1 MRSSDRPASAG
12 GRLRAALMRL
22 MRGVSP
28 RMAHV
33 NAVVT
38 AAAVMLAVCA
48 LLLMN
53 QVLDARTETDRVRD
67 AYDVCRQA
75 ADDLMETSDLLTKL
89 ARQYVSTR
97 DVTYL
102 DGYLDEVDELD
113 HRGKALDTLREHASS
128 ASAVV
133 ALEKADD
140 YSDELAQV
148 ELLALRLVADVD
160 GLERGSSSLG
170 WVEVPPEVR
179 HLHDREKL
187 EEADRLVNGDGY
199 DELKGRIVEQVN
211 LCSTLLVDTLGDDLA
226 GATEKLQRYISAMRV
241 TVLLLALTVVAST
254 VATRLLLLWPMSM
267 HEKAI
272 RADDRLI
279 PGGAAELRT
288 LTDAYN
294 EIFDANHFR
303 EESLSYEANHDALT
317 GVYNRGAF
325 DSLLTVHKHGCALV
339 LVDVDNFKHF
349 NDDYGHD
356 MGDAVLVEVAAVLF
370 DSFRSSDHICR
381 IGGDEFA
388 VICEGMDPTLEAVI
402 AAKIEG
408 VRDFLRDTSN
418 GLPSVTVSVGVA
430 FGWHGCGD
438 NELFQLADQ
447 ALYGGKESGR
457 DGYAF
462 ATRA

>member
-1 MRSSDRPASAG
+1 MRSSDKPAPVD
-12 GRLRAALMRL
+12 GRLRNALMKL
-22 MRGVSP
+22 MRTVSP

-33 NAVVT
+33 DAVVT
-38 AAAVMLAVCA
+38 VVAILLAVCT
-48 LLLMN
+48 LILMN
-53 QVLDARTETDRVRD
+53 QVLDARTDTDRVRD

-75 ADDLMETSDLLTKL
+75 ADDLMETSDFLTKR
-89 ARQYVSTR
+89 ARQYVEKRNPSF
-97 DVTYL
+97 L
-102 DGYLDEVDELD
+102 DDYLDEIDVLD
-113 HRGKALDTLREHASS
+113 HRGGALETLHKHASS
-128 ASAVV
+128 ASAVI
-133 ALEKADD
+133 ALETADD

-170 WVEVPPEVR
+170 KVEVPAELR
-179 HLHDREKL
+179 RLSDSDKL
-187 EEADRLVNGDGY
+187 EEARRLVNGEDY
-199 DELKGRIVEQVN
+199 DELKSRIVVQVN
-211 LCSTLLVDTLGDDLA
+211 LCSTLLVDTLGDDLESA
-226 GATEKLQRYISAMRV
+226 AEKLQRYISAMHV
-241 TVLLLALTVVAST
+241 TVLLLALTVIVST
-254 VATRLLLLWPMSM
+254 AATRFLLLWPMSM
-267 HEKAI
+267 DEKAI
-272 RADDRLI
+272 RDDDRLI

-294 EIFDANHFR
+294 DIYDANHFR

-325 DSLLTVHKHGCALV
+325 DNLLTIHKRACALV

-356 MGDAVLVEVAAVLF
+356 MGDAVLIEVAAVLF
-370 DSFRSSDHICR
+370 DFFRSSDHICR

-388 VICEGMDPTLEAVI
+388 VICEGMGQELEGVI
-402 AAKIEG
+402 ATKIEG
-408 VRDFLRDTSN
+408 VREFLRDTSN

-447 ALYGGKESGR
+447 ALYGVKESGR

-462 ATRA
+462 AKRA